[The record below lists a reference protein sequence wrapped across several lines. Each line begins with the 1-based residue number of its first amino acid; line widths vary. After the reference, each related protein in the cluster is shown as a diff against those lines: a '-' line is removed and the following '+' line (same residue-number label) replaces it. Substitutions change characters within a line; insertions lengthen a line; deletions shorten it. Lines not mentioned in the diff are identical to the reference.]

1 MVSDSDIFGNFIL
14 SPSRIYKTFSDIFEC
29 NSRPYP
35 DPESASKFIFRANE
49 ELDTIEAKK
58 DLELTRA
65 YAEIRLLKT
74 KNESLENQLNLK
86 KDENEE
92 LIKICDQLMG
102 SK

>member
-1 MVSDSDIFGNFIL
+1 MKAFIVVRL
-14 SPSRIYKTFSDIFEC
+14 SIESRDQKC
-29 NSRPYP
+29 NIWPIIWKILAETLVTSH
-35 DPESASKFIFRANE
+35 KINIFRANE

>member
-1 MVSDSDIFGNFIL
+1 MNPYRIGLIPTKNKHFIIFF
-14 SPSRIYKTFSDIFEC
+14 
-29 NSRPYP
+29 
-35 DPESASKFIFRANE
+35 FRANE